1 VKRIDQK
8 YEEYARFLAGESD
21 IAEKQNLLERLE
33 NDPSEKK
40 LVERLKAFWTDF
52 SPQMDSAD
60 RVWQMTSQKLGFSE
74 AKRAKTRKLNPI
86 LRYAVAATLLM
97 SIGINSYFI
106 ISKWLNNPAD
116 MIEYTAKTGEVKEFV
131 LPDGSKVWLNS
142 ESTLILPQKFEGDKR
157 NVFLIGEAFFKVE
170 KNPQKPFLVNTA
182 SITIKVLGTSFSV
195 SNYLNDRDVTTSLV
209 EGKVELQNK
218 VVKGDDIVLKPSQE
232 AIFTKSDGQITVH
245 EKPDALVAPW
255 REGSFRFYN
264 TSLLSI
270 AHQLE
275 RKFNCEFVFIDKDV
289 ESYRFTAD
297 FDNEGIDEILGLL
310 NKAHSFDLKKVD
322 RRYIISAL
330 NNKKE
335 SKK

>member
-1 VKRIDQK
+1 MKNIDQK
-8 YEEYARFLAGESD
+8 YEEYARYLTGESD
-21 IAEKQNLLERLE
+21 IAEKQKLLERLE
-33 NDPSEKK
+33 NDADEKELIGK
-40 LVERLKAFWTDF
+40 LKAFWNNY
-52 SPQMDSAD
+52 SPQIDSAD
-60 RVWQMTSQKLGFSE
+60 RVWQMTSQKLEFTE
-74 AKRAKTRKLNPI
+74 IKTTKKREFNSF
-86 LRYAVAATLLM
+86 LRYAAAAIFLL
-97 SIGINSYFI
+97 SIGVNSYFL
-106 ISKWLNNPAD
+106 ISKWINNPAD

-157 NVFLIGEAFFKVE
+157 NVFLIGEAYFKVE
-170 KNPQKPFLVNTA
+170 KNPKKPFLVNTS
-182 SITIKVLGTSFSV
+182 SIVVKVLGTSFSV
-195 SNYLNDRDVTTSLV
+195 SNYLNDPDVTTSLV

-218 VVKGDDIVLKPSQE
+218 TDKGEAIVLKPSQE
-232 AIFTKSDGQITVH
+232 ATFNKSDGLISVQA
-245 EKPDALVAPW
+245 KPEALVAPW

-264 TSLLSI
+264 TSLISI

-275 RKFNCEFVFIDKDV
+275 RKFNYEFVFIDKEV

-297 FDNEGIDEILGLL
+297 FENEGIDEILELL

-335 SKK
+335 TKK

>member
-1 VKRIDQK
+1 MKNIDQK

-21 IAEKQNLLERLE
+21 ITEKQNLLERLE

-40 LVERLKAFWTDF
+40 LVEQLKTFWTDF
-52 SPQMDSAD
+52 SPQMDSSD

-74 AKRAKTRKLNPI
+74 AKPMRTREFDSI
-86 LRYAVAATLLM
+86 LRYAAAAILLL
-97 SIGINSYFI
+97 SIGINSYFL
-106 ISKWLNNPAD
+106 ISKWVRNPAD

-170 KNPQKPFLVNTA
+170 KNPQKPFLVNTS
-182 SITIKVLGTSFSV
+182 SITVKVLGTSFGV
-195 SNYLNDRDVTTSLV
+195 SNYLNDPEVTTSLV

-218 VVKGDDIVLKPSQE
+218 VAKGEAIVLKPSQE
-232 AIFTKSDGQITVH
+232 ATFNKSDGQISVQA
-245 EKPDALVAPW
+245 KPEALVAPW

-297 FDNEGIDEILGLL
+297 FDNEGIDEILELL
-310 NKAHSFDLKKVD
+310 NKAQSFDLKKVD
-322 RRYIISAL
+322 RRYVISAL
-330 NNKKE
+330 NKK
-335 SKK
+335 